1 MPLRR
6 LQLPLLV
13 VALLLGQAVTAPPLS
28 AAGQRSTAPSS
39 ASSGLLMADDGREDR
54 RGGSADLRYPAGPV
68 GSYRPRF
75 VGQTGKN
82 CAFASAAM
90 LLDKWTGGRQRPN
103 QARLRLASRVP
114 ASIGVSFAE
123 LSRAVARVSGM
134 DLRYSPRGGDPL
146 TWNQLMSRLARG
158 GGAVLGGAY
167 SRLPRHYQ
175 RWARDFARQGARASG
190 HAVYIERFVATRNGG
205 RVWMMDPL
213 AHGAGYR
220 GEWISARALRVFA
233 WRNSK
238 GLVTAAATPEPPVL
252 AGYQFAPVQAGEWL
266 LAGGQVKLR
275 LPFTTQAGWPKPPEL
290 SLVTRWQLL
299 TPEPEREALVT
310 STEAGSPEA
319 VTSPT
324 SAGSILGDVTPRALG
339 ARSAGLAD
347 EASRDPGGRKPP
359 KPPELPE
366 PPTPGSTTI
375 KLSLKDA
382 ELVGSV
388 PAPAEPGLYRL
399 EVELRRADGRAFP
412 AAQAPQLAALNVRL
426 RGELAAEFSLL
437 PLLEPAQQGT
447 LSRVQLEVVNR
458 GSLDWLADEAVTLEA
473 DWQTSIGE
481 LPGGSTLVELAAGAT
496 GTFSLDT
503 LVPTRVSE
511 ATLRVELFDAEGVPL
526 AVYGAEPLLV
536 WMRFIP
542 QAGEDAAGP
551 ERPQ

>member
-13 VALLLGQAVTAPPLS
+13 VALLFGQAVTVPPLY
-28 AAGQRSTAPSS
+28 AAGQRSSASVT
-39 ASSGLLMADDGREDR
+39 ASSGLVLADDGANGQRASR
-54 RGGSADLRYPAGPV
+54 ADLRYPAGPV
-68 GSYRPRF
+68 GRYRPRF
-75 VGQTGKN
+75 VAQTGKN

-114 ASIGVSFAE
+114 ASKGVSFAE

-134 DLRYSPRGGDPL
+134 DLRFSPGGGDPL
-146 TWNQLMSRLARG
+146 NWNQLMSRLARG

-190 HAVYIERFVATRNGG
+190 HAVYIERYVAGRNGG

-220 GEWISARALRVFA
+220 GEWISARALRAFA

-252 AGYQFAPVQAGEWL
+252 AGYQFGPPQADEWL

-275 LPFTTQAGWPKPPEL
+275 IPFTTQAGWPKPPAL
-290 SLVTRWQLL
+290 SLSTRWQLL
-299 TPEPEREALVT
+299 TPEPEREALLTVT
-310 STEAGSPEA
+310 ESGPPTGSDAGAP
-319 VTSPT
+319 
-324 SAGSILGDVTPRALG
+324 AGRIADDLAPPALG

-347 EASRDPGGRKPP
+347 ETGSERGEAELTKRRSAPATATVSLSSRDGQ
-359 KPPELPE
+359 
-366 PPTPGSTTI
+366 
-375 KLSLKDA
+375 
-382 ELVGSV
+382 LVGSV
-388 PAPAEPGLYRL
+388 PAPEEPGLYRL

-412 AAQAPQLAALNVRL
+412 AGESPRLAALDLRL

-437 PLLEPAQQGT
+437 PLLEPAQQGS
-447 LSRVQLEVVNR
+447 LARVQLEVLNR
-458 GSLDWLADEAVTLEA
+458 GSLDWLAEEAVTLEA

-481 LPGGSTLVELAAGAT
+481 LPAGSTILELAAGAA
-496 GTFSLDT
+496 GTFTLDA

-511 ATLRVELFDAEGVPL
+511 ATLHVELFDSGGVPL
-526 AVYGAEPLLV
+526 AAYGAEPVVV
-536 WMRFIP
+536 WMRFVP
-542 QAGEDAAGP
+542 LNGEEPAGRN
-551 ERPQ
+551 RPQ